1 MCHCGTQYSLNFFSA
16 LVCQVYSVLLNDPVS
31 YRCHWPAYADL
42 RINGM
47 PVRVT
52 GRQGQQKLGVGGRD
66 ETPSVSQDTNRPLV
80 QQYRLLC
87 SAKAGGLEK
96 GPDAGVFPKH
106 EPCFRSAAGSS
117 GWHFLLGDCALV
129 CGNPLGAC
137 SILGFSSAS
146 CRRCNMEEGSC
157 KVP

>member
-1 MCHCGTQYSLNFFSA
+1 MDVPWRNPTQPQTLCA

-80 QQYRLLC
+80 QQYHLLY
-87 SAKAGGLEK
+87 SAEAGGLEK
-96 GPDAGVFPKH
+96 GPDA
-106 EPCFRSAAGSS
+106 
-117 GWHFLLGDCALV
+117 
-129 CGNPLGAC
+129 
-137 SILGFSSAS
+137 
-146 CRRCNMEEGSC
+146 
-157 KVP
+157 